1 MSDFNQSPLNQNHQ
15 QAWGHN
21 AQSFGP
27 NGQGWGP
34 GAGAGNPFGQ
44 AWGYGQGLGQAAFGQ
59 NNYGGAGGWSQ
70 GQGFGNP
77 WQRQLSPQ
85 DVGEIVRQLVPFLPQ
100 VVAQAQQPQ
109 AAYGYGGF
117 NQNQGGFGQGG
128 GFGQRHLS
136 QHDVNE
142 VVRQILPVIPQIV
155 SLLQGQQQP
164 YASAIY
170 GGLGNSN
177 QLQGWGGNPYA
188 QGPYA
193 QGSFGQQQSPF
204 GLAAFGGNAGGYGQ
218 NRQLNQ
224 ADVNEVVRQLTA
236 ALPQVIANLQA
247 LHQNQ
252 HQQRAA

>member
-1 MSDFNQSPLNQNHQ
+1 MSDFNQSPLNQNHHQ
-15 QAWGHN
+15 QAWSHN
-21 AQSFGP
+21 A
-27 NGQGWGP
+27 QGWGP
-34 GAGAGNPFGQ
+34 NAAYGNPYGYQGFGGNQ
-44 AWGYGQGLGQAAFGQ
+44 GFNQGLGQAAFGQ
-59 NNYGGAGGWSQ
+59 QNFGGAGWSQ

-85 DVGEIVRQLVPFLPQ
+85 DVGEIVRQLVPYLPQ

-109 AAYGYGGF
+109 AAYGFGGF
-117 NQNQGGFGQGG
+117 NQGGFGQGG

-170 GGLGNSN
+170 GGYGNSA
-177 QLQGWGGNPYA
+177 QQQGWGNNPYA
-188 QGPYA
+188 QGN
-193 QGSFGQQQSPF
+193 FGQQQSPF
-204 GLAAFGGNAGGYGQ
+204 GLAAFGNAGGYGQ

-247 LHQNQ
+247 LNQNQ
-252 HQQRAA
+252 YQQRAA

>member
-15 QAWGHN
+15 SAWGHN
-21 AQSFGP
+21 AQ
-27 NGQGWGP
+27 GWG
-34 GAGAGNPFGQ
+34 AGQGNPFGQ
-44 AWGYGQGLGQAAFGQ
+44 GWGYGQGLGQAAFGQ
-59 NNYGGAGGWSQ
+59 HNYGGGWSQ

-85 DVGEIVRQLVPFLPQ
+85 DVGEIVRQLVPLLPQ

-117 NQNQGGFGQGG
+117 NQNLGGFGQGG

-164 YASAIY
+164 YASAIH
-170 GGLGNSN
+170 GGFGNQN
-177 QLQGWGGNPYA
+177 QNWGGNAYGQNA
-188 QGPYA
+188 FGQGPFG
-193 QGSFGQQQSPF
+193 QGAFGQQQSPF
-204 GLAAFGGNAGGYGQ
+204 GLAAFGGNGGGYSQ

-247 LHQNQ
+247 LNQNQ